1 MLQVRITD
9 VKDVSFITTIII
21 NIHDIYHACKYV
33 MSIEDVVSTF
43 KTDII
48 CITEV
53 KDITNI
59 ADCIF
64 HIWQNVMSVK
74 DVVGI
79 TYITDVKCIT
89 DVKDVT
95 FTTDIMNITYINIV
109 KQIKMSYVAGKYAAD
124 FKGITEVTDIHI

>member
-33 MSIEDVVSTF
+33 MSIEDVSTY

-53 KDITNI
+53 KDATI
-59 ADCIF
+59 
-64 HIWQNVMSVK
+64 
-74 DVVGI
+74 
-79 TYITDVKCIT
+79 ITDIAF
-89 DVKDVT
+89 VT
-95 FTTDIMNITYINIV
+95 YG
-109 KQIKMSYVAGKYAAD
+109 KMS
-124 FKGITEVTDIHI
+124 

>member
-21 NIHDIYHACKYV
+21 NIYDIYHACKYV

-53 KDITNI
+53 KDITI
-59 ADCIF
+59 L
-64 HIWQNVMSVK
+64 
-74 DVVGI
+74 
-79 TYITDVKCIT
+79 
-89 DVKDVT
+89 
-95 FTTDIMNITYINIV
+95 TDIVFVTYG
-109 KQIKMSYVAGKYAAD
+109 KMSSVSKML
-124 FKGITEVTDIHI
+124 

>member
-1 MLQVRITD
+1 
-9 VKDVSFITTIII
+9 
-21 NIHDIYHACKYV
+21 

-59 ADCIF
+59 TDCIF
-64 HIWQNVMSVK
+64 HIRQNVMSII

-79 TYITDVKCIT
+79 TYITDVICIT
-89 DVKDVT
+89 EAKDVTIITGTINITDIIIISQFKMSYVAGRYATDIKGIIDVKDVT
-95 FTTDIMNITYINIV
+95 FITVIIN
-109 KQIKMSYVAGKYAAD
+109 SRH
-124 FKGITEVTDIHI
+124 DIHHTM